1 MVKQINKILRDKKQI
16 KNNKKSIYLA
26 IVMNKKKTDD

>member
-1 MVKQINKILRDKKQI
+1 MVKQINKILRDKKEI

-26 IVMNKKKTDD
+26 IVMNKKNTDD